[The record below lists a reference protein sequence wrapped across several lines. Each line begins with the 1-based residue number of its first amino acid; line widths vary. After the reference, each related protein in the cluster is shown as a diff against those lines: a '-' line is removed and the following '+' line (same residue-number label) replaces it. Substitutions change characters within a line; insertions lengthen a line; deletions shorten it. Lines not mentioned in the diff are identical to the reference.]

1 MRRRI
6 AEDGRRAADLRG
18 VSSQPLALLRA
29 CSRLGAMETHD
40 DDFGVGHRL
49 SAQGGRLHARARDK
63 TRRGGP
69 ACTLSHPGRGGV
81 DEAPSSSWAA
91 TRCIADDGRGMGRAL
106 AANPCRSASGRYSCR
121 SAMVAGHGDPR
132 AHDAGHTTIPNAQKK
147 KWAP

>member
-1 MRRRI
+1 
-6 AEDGRRAADLRG
+6 
-18 VSSQPLALLRA
+18 
-29 CSRLGAMETHD
+29 METHD

-106 AANPCRSASGRYSCR
+106 AADPGRSASGRYSCR
-121 SAMVAGHGDPR
+121 SAMVAGGQPGSAGRSTHGHGDPR
-132 AHDAGHTTIPNAQKK
+132 AHDAGHTTIPVRPAVRL
-147 KWAP
+147 PT

>member
-1 MRRRI
+1 M
-6 AEDGRRAADLRG
+6 L
-18 VSSQPLALLRA
+18 
-29 CSRLGAMETHD
+29 CTRLGAMETHD

-91 TRCIADDGRGMGRAL
+91 TRCIADDGRGMGR
-106 AANPCRSASGRYSCR
+106 
-121 SAMVAGHGDPR
+121 SAMVAGGQPGSAGRSTHGHGDPR
-132 AHDAGHTTIPNAQKK
+132 AHDAGHTTIPVRPAVRL
-147 KWAP
+147 PT